1 MTQHQIFGAVSI
13 SLCALATWV
22 YIVTQVR
29 PNPNDV
35 QIMATFFLTMLIW
48 VGSVLASLIYVVRIR
63 RSNREV
69 IYAHLIP
76 SVRQGFI
83 ISATLTLIMF
93 LQYLRVLSWW
103 DALLVVVGAFLFEI
117 AFRHPLRQP
126 LSKVRGNRL

>member
-13 SLCALATWV
+13 SLCALATWI
-22 YIVTQVR
+22 YIVTQVK

-35 QIMATFFLTMLIW
+35 QIMGTFFLTMLVW
-48 VGSVLASLIYVVRIR
+48 MGSLLASLIYAYRIR

-83 ISATLTLIMF
+83 IAATVTLVLF

-117 AFRHPLRQP
+117 AFRQP
-126 LSKVRGNRL
+126 LGQTISKAHGK

>member
-13 SLCALATWV
+13 SLCALATWI
-22 YIVTQVR
+22 YIVTQVQ
-29 PNPNDV
+29 PNPHDV

-48 VGSVLASLIYVVRIR
+48 VGSLLASVICITRIR

-69 IYAHLIP
+69 IYAHVIP

-83 ISATLTLIMF
+83 ISATLTLILF

-103 DALLVVVGAFLFEI
+103 DALLVIVGAFLFEI
-117 AFRHPLRQP
+117 AFRHPLG
-126 LSKVRGNRL
+126 STVTKNRGKQL